1 MPSRALRKRRQTP
14 VLLPASQKPA
24 LQALSQLIQ
33 SIALD
38 KRPRCEVVDAHGK
51 RAPVPLVVLTFL
63 ADAVELLSR
72 GDAVTVVPTRSE
84 LTTQQAADLLNVSRQ
99 YLVRLLDEGR
109 LPVTKTGSHR
119 RVRLDDLLRFKSR
132 RDDERRAK
140 LDELSQLSEAYS
152 PPR

>member
-1 MPSRALRKRRQTP
+1 MPSRALRKRRQAP
-14 VLLPASQKPA
+14 VFLPASQKPA